1 MTEIVAASHPD
12 VLTLAADALR
22 RGELIAIPT
31 ETVYGLAVLP
41 LEMPVERLIAA
52 KQRSA
57 DKGIQ
62 LLVDSVEQ
70 ARALALLPAAAEQL
84 ARAFWPGGLTL
95 VLDRRP
101 DVDLPRLLGGGRAT
115 LGLRLPDHALPR
127 SLARLLGPL
136 AASSANV
143 TGRPP
148 ATTAQM
154 VIESLADVV
163 SLVVDDGP
171 VRGGVAS
178 TVVDCS
184 GSAAT
189 APVVLREGAITAGAI
204 FAVLGRDY
212 TSAP

>member
-1 MTEIVAASHPD
+1 MTEIVTSSDPAA
-12 VLTLAADALR
+12 LTLAADALR
-22 RGELIAIPT
+22 RGEVIAIPT
-31 ETVYGLAVLP
+31 ETVYGLVVLP
-41 LEMPVERLIAA
+41 LAAAVERLVAA
-52 KQRSA
+52 KQRSP
-57 DKGIQ
+57 DKGVQ
-62 LLVDSVEQ
+62 LLVDSIEQ
-70 ARALALLPAAAEQL
+70 AAALTVLPAAAEQL

-101 DVDLPRLLGGGRAT
+101 DVDLPPLLSGGRAT
-115 LGLRLPDHALPR
+115 LGVRLPDHALPR

-163 SLVVDDGP
+163 SLVIDDGP

-184 GSAAT
+184 GPAAG
-189 APVVLREGAITAGAI
+189 APIVLREGAIATNSIYAALGQEYTA
-204 FAVLGRDY
+204 
-212 TSAP
+212 T

>member
-1 MTEIVAASHPD
+1 MMEIVAGTDPA
-12 VLTLAADALR
+12 VVELAAAALR
-22 RGELIAIPT
+22 RGEVIAIPT
-31 ETVYGLAVLP
+31 ETVYGVAALP
-41 LEMPVERLIAA
+41 LPDSVERLIEV
-52 KQRSA
+52 KQRSP

-62 LLVDSVEQ
+62 LLVDSIEQ
-70 ARALALLPAAAEQL
+70 AAQMCVLSAAAEQL
-84 ARAFWPGGLTL
+84 ARTFWPGGLTL

-101 DVDLPRLLGGGRAT
+101 DSDLPLLLGGGRPT
-115 LGLRLPDHALPR
+115 LGLRLPDHELPR

-154 VIESLADVV
+154 VIDSLSDVL

-171 VRGGVAS
+171 VRGGVSS

-184 GSAAT
+184 GSAASS
-189 APVVLREGAITAGAI
+189 PVVLREGAIASSAI
-204 FAVLGRDY
+204 FAALGQ
-212 TSAP
+212 

>member
-1 MTEIVAASHPD
+1 MNIVTSSDPAA
-12 VLTLAADALR
+12 LTLAADALR
-22 RGELIAIPT
+22 RGEVIAIPT

-41 LEMPVERLIAA
+41 LPAPVERLVAA
-52 KQRSA
+52 KHRSP
-57 DKGIQ
+57 DKGVQ
-62 LLVDSVEQ
+62 LLVDSIEQ
-70 ARALALLPAAAEQL
+70 AAALTVLPAAAEQL

-95 VLDRRP
+95 VLDRRR
-101 DVDLPRLLGGGRAT
+101 DVDLPQLLGGGRAT

-127 SLARLLGPL
+127 SLARMLGPL

-163 SLVVDDGP
+163 SLVIDDGP

-189 APVVLREGAITAGAI
+189 SPVVLREGAIATSSI
-204 FAVLGRDY
+204 FAALGQEY
-212 TSAP
+212 TAT

>member
-1 MTEIVAASHPD
+1 VIEILHASEPAA
-12 VLTLAADALR
+12 LGRAAAALR
-22 RGELIAIPT
+22 RGEVIAIPT

-41 LEMPVERLIAA
+41 LAIPVERLIAA
-52 KQRSA
+52 KQRSS
-57 DKGIQ
+57 DKGVQ

-70 ARALALLPAAAEQL
+70 AASLAVLPPAAERL
-84 ARAFWPGGLTL
+84 AHTFWPGGLTL
-95 VLDRRP
+95 VLDRRS
-101 DVDLPRLLGGGRAT
+101 DVDLPDLLGGGRAT
-115 LGLRLPDHALPR
+115 LGLRLPDHAVPR

-143 TGRPP
+143 TGLPP

-163 SLVVDDGP
+163 SLVLDDGP

-189 APVVLREGAITAGAI
+189 SPVVLREGALAASSI
-204 FAVLGRDY
+204 FAALGQEY
-212 TSAP
+212 TAS

>member
-1 MTEIVAASHPD
+1 MNIVTSSDPAA
-12 VLTLAADALR
+12 LTLAADALR
-22 RGELIAIPT
+22 RGEVIAIPT

-41 LEMPVERLIAA
+41 LPAPVERLVAA
-52 KQRSA
+52 KHRSP
-57 DKGIQ
+57 DKGVQ
-62 LLVDSVEQ
+62 LLVDSIEQ
-70 ARALALLPAAAEQL
+70 AAALTVLPAAAEQL

-95 VLDRRP
+95 VLDRRG
-101 DVDLPRLLGGGRAT
+101 DVDLPQLLGGGRAT

-127 SLARLLGPL
+127 SLARMLGPL

-163 SLVVDDGP
+163 SLVIDDGP

-189 APVVLREGAITAGAI
+189 SPVVLREGAIATSSI
-204 FAVLGRDY
+204 FAALGQEY
-212 TSAP
+212 TAT